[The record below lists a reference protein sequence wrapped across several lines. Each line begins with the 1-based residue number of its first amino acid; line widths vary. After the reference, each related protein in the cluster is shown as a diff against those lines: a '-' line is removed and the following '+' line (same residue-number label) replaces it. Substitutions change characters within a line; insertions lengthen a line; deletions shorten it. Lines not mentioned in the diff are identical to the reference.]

1 MGSPLKG
8 VYPQSDGSLTMAFD
22 EYISMHQNCLSICW
36 YTFSLQ
42 WSLFIETKWLST
54 EIAILEFQLN
64 SNMFN
69 IFSFDGH
76 VILSNLVEMHGGNTY
91 FR

>member
-1 MGSPLKG
+1 MGTLFPCDG
-8 VYPQSDGSLTMAFD
+8 VYSS
-22 EYISMHQNCLSICW
+22 
-36 YTFSLQ
+36 
-42 WSLFIETKWLST
+42 KWLST

-64 SNMFN
+64 SNMFD

-76 VILSNLVEMHGGNTY
+76 VILSNLVEMLSGNTY